1 MGSALMPHMNLRE
14 LAFQL
19 SAITL
24 IVDAA
29 KEAKE
34 RLRREFASALDEVGA
49 DAAKAMLA
57 GEEIA
62 KVSLIN
68 PKTSAQVLNES
79 SFISWVKTNWEY
91 EIVESVRDSF
101 RKHILESVENVD
113 GKAIYPRTGEV
124 LDFIHFNSREPYI
137 ATRFKDGGREA
148 LIEAFRAGV
157 LSPNEVISEELLM
170 AVGQ

>member
-1 MGSALMPHMNLRE
+1 MNLRE

-29 KEAKE
+29 KVAKE
-34 RLRREFASALDEVGA
+34 RLRREFASALEEVGA
-49 DAAKAMLA
+49 DAAKAMLE

-62 KVSLIN
+62 KVSLIH

-79 SFISWVKTNWEY
+79 AFISWVKENWEY

-101 RKHILESVENVD
+101 RKHILDSVENVD
-113 GKAIYPRTGEV
+113 GKAIYPGTGEV
-124 LDFIHFNSREPYI
+124 LDFINFNSRDAYI
-137 ATRFKDGGREA
+137 ATRCKDGGREA
-148 LIEAFRAGV
+148 LIEAFRAGSV
-157 LSPNEVISEELLM
+157 TPNEVMAEELLM

>member
-1 MGSALMPHMNLRE
+1 MNLRE

-24 IVDAA
+24 IADAA

-34 RLRREFASALDEVGA
+34 RLRREFATALEEVGA

-62 KVSLIN
+62 KVSLVH
-68 PKTSAQVLNES
+68 PKTSAQVISES
-79 SFISWVKTNWEY
+79 AFISWVKSNWEY

-101 RKHILESVENVD
+101 RKHILENVENVD

-124 LDFIHFNSREPYI
+124 LEFIHFNSRDPYI
-137 ATRFKDGGREA
+137 ATRFIDGGRED
-148 LIEAFRAGV
+148 LIEAFRAGE
-157 LSPNEVISEELLM
+157 LSPSDVMAEELLM